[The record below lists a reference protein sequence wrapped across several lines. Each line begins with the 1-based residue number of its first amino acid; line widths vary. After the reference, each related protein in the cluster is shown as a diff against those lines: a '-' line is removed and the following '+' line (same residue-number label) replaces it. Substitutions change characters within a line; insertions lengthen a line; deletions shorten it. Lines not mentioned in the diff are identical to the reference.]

1 MWLLFLGLETWRL
14 QSTVAKTYSP
24 LRKLLRKQGKC
35 YDMYSHYSYPSWLEM
50 ITNMH
55 VNSLHSLGSARNVLG
70 LLVKDEDDAEAVA
83 GFQ

>member
-1 MWLLFLGLETWRL
+1 MH
-14 QSTVAKTYSP
+14 
-24 LRKLLRKQGKC
+24 
-35 YDMYSHYSYPSWLEM
+35 SHNSYPSWLEM

-55 VNSLHSLGSARNVLG
+55 VNSLHSLGSARNVLHVLG

>member
-1 MWLLFLGLETWRL
+1 
-14 QSTVAKTYSP
+14 
-24 LRKLLRKQGKC
+24 
-35 YDMYSHYSYPSWLEM
+35 MYSHYSYPSWQEM

-55 VNSLHSLGSARNVLG
+55 VNSLHLLGSARNVLG

>member
-1 MWLLFLGLETWRL
+1 
-14 QSTVAKTYSP
+14 
-24 LRKLLRKQGKC
+24 
-35 YDMYSHYSYPSWLEM
+35 MYSHYSYPSWLEM

-55 VNSLHSLGSARNVLG
+55 VISLHSLGSARNVLHVLG